1 MAKDSLARG
10 ARSAQFAAG
19 VGKGKAELKN
29 LSTEPRNSVK
39 QVEIDRKRTYKRI
52 VPKGDMLLIERREP
66 ENISA
71 GGVLIPDEGKDHPAE
86 GVILAMGPAV
96 NHIIDTETASLYDKN
111 GYKVGDHI
119 IFGKYAGTEYPWG
132 GETLLFMRQDE
143 IIAVVED

>member
-52 VPKGDMLLIERREP
+52 VPKGDMLLVERREP

-71 GGVLIPDEGKDHPAE
+71 GGVLIPDETLDKDRPAE
-86 GVILAMGPAV
+86 GVVVTAGPLV
-96 NHIIDTETASLYDKN
+96 KDLKE
-111 GYKVGDHI
+111 GDYV
-119 IFGKYAGTEYPWG
+119 IFGKYAGTEYPFSG
-132 GETLLFMRQDE
+132 QILLFMREEE
-143 IIAVVED
+143 IIATVEI